1 MTIVLLPPSESK
13 FSPESG
19 PKLNLANLAFA
30 ELAGRRSEGIAG
42 LIKLSSGSQTKALS
56 ALGLSK
62 KQEFELIRNQNL
74 LTAPTA
80 PAWQIYSG
88 VLFEAL
94 GAHSLTSAQL
104 KKLCEL
110 TYVQSALFGLV
121 SLGDLIPAY
130 RLSGDSVLPKI
141 GSLPKF
147 WALACTELL
156 AQQSGLIV
164 DLRSGTY
171 TKLGPLPS
179 SANSVAPKI
188 FQRMKSG
195 PPKVVSHHNKATKGR
210 ILRAIVQSKSKLKSI
225 EDLAKLITELGA
237 DVEIKSPAK
246 GTGSVVLEV
255 VLDVL

>member
-13 FSPESG
+13 LSPDSG
-19 PKLNLANLAFA
+19 PKLDLEKLAFPELANKRTAVIDA
-30 ELAGRRSEGIAG
+30 
-42 LIKLSSGSQTKALS
+42 LIKLSSGRQTKALS
-56 ALGLSK
+56 ALGISK
-62 KQEFELIRNQNL
+62 KQEFELMRNQNL

-94 GAHSLTSAQL
+94 GAGSLTAAQL

-110 TYVQSALFGLV
+110 TYVQSALFGLI
-121 SLGDLIPAY
+121 SFGDLIPAY
-130 RLSGDSVLPKI
+130 RLSGDSVLPKV

-147 WALACTELL
+147 WSATCSDLL
-156 AQQSGLIV
+156 AQDSGLII

-179 SANSVAPKI
+179 GATSVVPKI
-188 FQRMKSG
+188 LQRMKSG

-210 ILRAIVQSKSKLKSI
+210 ILRAIVQSKTKVKTI
-225 EDLAKLITELGA
+225 DDLASAIAGLGA
-237 DVEIKSPAK
+237 DVQLNSPTKSPD
-246 GTGSVVLEV
+246 SVVLEV
-255 VLDVL
+255 VVDVL

>member
-13 FSPESG
+13 LSPVSGAKLHLES
-19 PKLNLANLAFA
+19 LQYS
-30 ELAGRRSEGIAG
+30 ELTQKRTKAITE
-42 LIKLSSGSQTKALS
+42 LMKLSSGKQPKALS
-56 ALGLSK
+56 VLGISK

-94 GAHSLTSAQL
+94 DAQSLTSAQL

-121 SLGDLIPAY
+121 SFGDLIPAY
-130 RLSGDSVLPKI
+130 RLSGDSMLPKV

-147 WALACTELL
+147 WGSACTELL
-156 AQQSGLIV
+156 AQESGLII

-171 TKLGPLPS
+171 TKLGPLPVG
-179 SANSVAPKI
+179 ATSVIPKI
-188 FQRMKSG
+188 LQRMKSG
-195 PPKVVSHHNKATKGR
+195 PPKIVSHHNKATKGR
-210 ILRAIVQSKSKLKSI
+210 ILRAIAQSKSTVKSI
-225 EDLAKLITELGA
+225 DDLVKIITELGA
-237 DVEIKSPAK
+237 DVEIKASAK
-246 GTGSVVLEV
+246 VAGPVVLEV
-255 VLDVL
+255 VVDVL

>member
-13 FSPESG
+13 VSPESG

-30 ELAGRRSEGIAG
+30 ELTDKRSEAIAG
-42 LIKLSSGSQTKALS
+42 LIKLSSGSQARALS
-56 ALGLSK
+56 ALGISK

-74 LTAPTA
+74 FTAATA

-94 GAHSLTSAQL
+94 DAKSLTALQL
-104 KKLCEL
+104 KKLCNL

-121 SLGDLIPAY
+121 SFGDLIPAY
-130 RLSGDSVLPKI
+130 RLSGDSLLPKI

-147 WALACTELL
+147 WGSVCTELL
-156 AQQSGLIV
+156 AQESELII

-171 TKLGPLPS
+171 TKLGPLPIGQT
-179 SANSVAPKI
+179 SVVPKI
-188 FQRMKSG
+188 LQRMKSG

-210 ILRAIVQSKSKLKSI
+210 ILRALVQSKSKLKSI
-225 EDLAKLITELGA
+225 DDLAKIITELGA
-237 DVEIKSPAK
+237 DVEIKVPTRSTDP
-246 GTGSVVLEV
+246 VVLEV
-255 VLDVL
+255 VVDVL